1 MKRLATIFLTCLLG
15 LGAVAVMAQTPP
27 ELGPGGLWV
36 HGFVNDF
43 GQFQLDMNIEQGTPL
58 PYKILAVKVYSM
70 PSNTLMA
77 AVVDLAA
84 PESVLKSVLME
95 QPEAMASGQ
104 IGKLAPRFGLKGPS
118 AKDKSI
124 RVDYVVARG
133 KAVSYMPFVR
143 VYASDMQ
150 NFEFSAVPLS
160 GGGFKMCAFCYGE
173 LCGCVACKGG
183 ALYVCCDLCTVSCYP
198 IVCQGETQTGV
209 PQ

>member
-1 MKRLATIFLTCLLG
+1 MKRLATFVLTCLLG
-15 LGAVAVMAQTPP
+15 LGTVAVIAGTPP
-27 ELGPGGLWV
+27 KLGPGGLWV

-77 AVVDLAA
+77 AVVDPAA
-84 PESVLKSVLME
+84 PESVLKSVLKE

-104 IGKLAPRFGLKGPS
+104 IGKLNPRFGLKAPS
-118 AKDKSI
+118 TKDKSI

-133 KAVSYMPFVR
+133 KGISYMPYAR

-150 NFEFSAVPLS
+150 NFEFSAVPMS
-160 GGGFKMCAFCYGE
+160 GGGIKMCAFCGGE
-173 LCGCVACKGG
+173 LCGCVACQGA
-183 ALYVCCDLCTVSCYP
+183 ALYVCCDLCMVSCVP
-198 IVCQGETQTGV
+198 IVCQGL
-209 PQ
+209 